1 MEALKHLKKELE
13 RINRQVGLNAATLNV
28 LYCQKSIEEATFW
41 ISKEIET
48 RDREFIEELQG
59 EE

>member
-28 LYCQKSIEEATFW
+28 LYCQKSIEEAMFW